1 MSPQH
6 PDPPAAQASSGT
18 PETGDVIRILALEDS
33 TADRSLFRRP
43 AEWKLGRS
51 EVPVGEFSHRVTAF
65 LESMR
70 HVITGLPETFGNYEL
85 DQITIRAEVSAK
97 GQVSLLGSGGEL
109 AGTAGITFQF
119 AKQVPAGPED

>member
-1 MSPQH
+1 MSQQH
-6 PDPPAAQASSGT
+6 PESPD
-18 PETGDVIRILALEDS
+18 GDGVIRILALEDS
-33 TADRSLFRRP
+33 AADRSLFRRP

-51 EVPVGEFSHRVTAF
+51 EVPVGELGHRVTAF

-70 HVITGLPETFGNYEL
+70 DVITGLPDAFGSYEL
-85 DQITIRAEVSAK
+85 DQITISAEVSAK

-119 AKQVPAGPED
+119 TRRATAVAREPGAGISVE